1 MVIHGPSGSGKTTL
15 IAHVLTSSISQQA
28 QEIVARFVGATA
40 SSSNPRL
47 LLRDLCLL
55 LAELE
60 AESGYSVPERL
71 GDLVTD
77 FRRLLVAWPTDRTL
91 LLIIDALAEEAWAWL
106 NDELPASV
114 HLLVSVLDGS
124 DLDLIGRLA
133 PRSELLDVGR
143 MRTGDAGKAL
153 DAWLAAASPS
163 RTLQPSQR
171 NAVLEAFDHTGLP
184 LHLRLLYEQARRW
197 TSDHRPGEL
206 PSSVEATIDRLFDTL
221 SEPTEHGPVVVGAAL
236 SYLAAARDGLTSTEF
251 VDVLSLDAETMQDF
265 RARQP
270 LDSPS
275 TDILPAIVWTRLL
288 FDLDAYLTERDR
300 LGTPTLDFFHR
311 QFRDV
316 VVRRWLAASSGNL
329 VHSRLAAYFAGLDT
343 WLRNGVAAVPNR
355 RKLAELPYQYTEAGQ
370 WVAAE
375 ALLTD
380 PDVLR
385 ALVEGLGPGELVDD
399 LDRILEP
406 SRLPEVEAQLGGV
419 KHLRA
424 LRRAASASSP
434 IVSADPSQLPS
445 QLCGRI
451 GTEYESLRHRLR
463 GWKGQAWLEP
473 LRPTLEAGALRF
485 VLSGHRGSVRSVAV
499 SKDSRWCATAGNSTP
514 DRTIRV
520 WSLERGTQLRVLED
534 LAEAGKETPLAFD
547 STGALLVGR
556 GQELFVVDVLV
567 GRIERALVTDGDHVA
582 CLAAA
587 ANVPVA
593 VAGAGRMLYVCLP
606 GLGDEAKLIDVG
618 NAVAKVAVT
627 HDGRQVAALTAK
639 GVLLFD
645 LDELSELARC
655 EREIDVGTGF
665 WDRPP
670 LALSPTGDTVSFGRD
685 LLRWHP
691 ATGEVEEVIASAQA
705 DSMDAP
711 RAVLAITPDGKQAL
725 VSPSS
730 DDMRDRA
737 LSSDQSCSIAAWS
750 PGPGPA
756 GPAIKGPGA
765 QISATAITSDGEV
778 AVVAYYDHSVRVW
791 ELQRATDSS
800 LSAHD
805 NPVRS
810 IVVDGELAVTI
821 DQGNIVLFWSLST
834 GQPVDQRET
843 RFSEQSL
850 DDLIALF
857 ERTEAQLDVLD
868 PPGSRFSAYR
878 WVISAGGRRAV
889 RYAVSTAKL
898 SEEPDPADLS
908 DREGQPMPFD
918 VWDLDLEG
926 RPVERRHE
934 GRGELDSRLNRVVV
948 SPDGRK
954 AIAAGWGSLRV
965 FDLELG
971 RQLFRLI
978 GHTGPVWDVALAG
991 GGQLAMSAAEDATV
1005 RLWDIETGLSASRPS
1020 PAIARCASA
1029 RQPYW
1034 PATRPPRASPVRT
1047 PVGFTSCACDRPICR
1062 QDADLATNRLPPHMR
1077 RGTLTSDLHASTAA
1091 RSNSC
1096 SMRRATSWSAL
1107 SAAASSSRA
1116 SGSAGS

>member
-1 MVIHGPSGSGKTTL
+1 MSCQSWPDAKEKSTSEQASG
-15 IAHVLTSSISQQA
+15 
-28 QEIVARFVGATA
+28 
-40 SSSNPRL
+40 
-47 LLRDLCLL
+47 
-55 LAELE
+55 
-60 AESGYSVPERL
+60 
-71 GDLVTD
+71 
-77 FRRLLVAWPTDRTL
+77 
-91 LLIIDALAEEAWAWL
+91 
-106 NDELPASV
+106 
-114 HLLVSVLDGS
+114 
-124 DLDLIGRLA
+124 IGRRWHF
-133 PRSELLDVGR
+133 PRPATR
-143 MRTGDAGKAL
+143 
-153 DAWLAAASPS
+153 SPS
-163 RTLQPSQR
+163 VGTCSAGTQPRVRSR
-171 NAVLEAFDHTGLP
+171 RSSPAPKPT
-184 LHLRLLYEQARRW
+184 RW
-197 TSDHRPGEL
+197 TRRVPCSRSRPTGNKLSCPL
-206 PSSVEATIDRLFDTL
+206 PQMTCVT
-221 SEPTEHGPVVVGAAL
+221 GPC
-236 SYLAAARDGLTSTEF
+236 
-251 VDVLSLDAETMQDF
+251 
-265 RARQP
+265 
-270 LDSPS
+270 
-275 TDILPAIVWTRLL
+275 PAIR
-288 FDLDAYLTERDR
+288 
-300 LGTPTLDFFHR
+300 
-311 QFRDV
+311 
-316 VVRRWLAASSGNL
+316 VVR
-329 VHSRLAAYFAGLDT
+329 
-343 WLRNGVAAVPNR
+343 
-355 RKLAELPYQYTEAGQ
+355 
-370 WVAAE
+370 
-375 ALLTD
+375 
-380 PDVLR
+380 
-385 ALVEGLGPGELVDD
+385 
-399 LDRILEP
+399 
-406 SRLPEVEAQLGGV
+406 
-419 KHLRA
+419 
-424 LRRAASASSP
+424 
-434 IVSADPSQLPS
+434 SQ
-445 QLCGRI
+445 
-451 GTEYESLRHRLR
+451 
-463 GWKGQAWLEP
+463 
-473 LRPTLEAGALRF
+473 
-485 VLSGHRGSVRSVAV
+485 
-499 SKDSRWCATAGNSTP
+499 
-514 DRTIRV
+514 
-520 WSLERGTQLRVLED
+520 
-534 LAEAGKETPLAFD
+534 
-547 STGALLVGR
+547 
-556 GQELFVVDVLV
+556 
-567 GRIERALVTDGDHVA
+567 
-582 CLAAA
+582 
-587 ANVPVA
+587 
-593 VAGAGRMLYVCLP
+593 
-606 GLGDEAKLIDVG
+606 
-618 NAVAKVAVT
+618 
-627 HDGRQVAALTAK
+627 
-639 GVLLFD
+639 
-645 LDELSELARC
+645 
-655 EREIDVGTGF
+655 
-665 WDRPP
+665 
-670 LALSPTGDTVSFGRD
+670 
-685 LLRWHP
+685 
-691 ATGEVEEVIASAQA
+691 
-705 DSMDAP
+705 
-711 RAVLAITPDGKQAL
+711 
-725 VSPSS
+725 
-730 DDMRDRA
+730 
-737 LSSDQSCSIAAWS
+737 
-750 PGPGPA
+750 PGPA
-756 GPAIKGPGA
+756 GPGA

-991 GGQLAMSAAEDATV
+991 GGQLAMSAAEVATG